1 MFCFYW
7 DASESSSMI
16 MVKMISCSALHM
28 ENIIDSRQTGA
39 VEAGDVEWWMK
50 CDGQR
55 CVLVQSIL
63 LESQS

>member
-1 MFCFYW
+1 
-7 DASESSSMI
+7 MI

-28 ENIIDSRQTGA
+28 ENILDSRQTGA
-39 VEAGDVEWWMK
+39 VDAGDVEWWMK